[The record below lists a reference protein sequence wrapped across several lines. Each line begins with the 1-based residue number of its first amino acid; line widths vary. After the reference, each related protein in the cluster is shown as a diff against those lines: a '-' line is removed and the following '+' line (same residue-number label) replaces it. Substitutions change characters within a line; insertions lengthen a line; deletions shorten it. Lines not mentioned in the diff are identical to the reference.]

1 MKLPASVP
9 HAFLTTRRLAASATA
24 ALLLAACA
32 GGDRVEPFKPTR
44 VIAFG
49 DEWSVIES
57 DGRQYTVNGID
68 TTTGAIT
75 CKTQPNWVV
84 YLAMQFGMVF
94 PQCNPD
100 GVADPQ
106 GIVYAVAGAKVADVM
121 AQVDAHLASGGTFGP
136 KDLVTLFAGANDVTE
151 QYALF
156 SGTYDYRNPSAE
168 AKALL
173 NEMYARGKS
182 EAEKVNQVAALDG
195 RILVL
200 TAPDIARSP
209 FGLAEEAASPGRSR
223 LLADLAY
230 EFNRGL
236 RVYLLND
243 GRKIGLVQADE
254 LMQVLTLPDNN
265 GSAPKSYGFSNWTS
279 VACTVALPDCTNAT
293 LVAGAGATT
302 WLWANDRI
310 FGYGGHRQLGSSATT
325 RAKNNPF

>member
-9 HAFLTTRRLAASATA
+9 HALLRTRRFAAAATA

-32 GGDRVEPFKPTR
+32 GGERVEPFKPTR
-44 VIAFG
+44 IIAFG
-49 DEWSVIES
+49 DEWSVIEQP

-84 YLAMQFGMVF
+84 YLAAQFRMVF

-106 GIVYAVAGAKVADVM
+106 GILYAVAGAKVVDAT
-121 AQVDAHLASGGTFGP
+121 AQVDAHLANGGTFGP
-136 KDLVTLFAGANDVTE
+136 KDLVTMFVGANDVLE

-173 NEMYARGKS
+173 DEMYLRGRAV
-182 EAEKVNQVAALDG
+182 AEKVNQIAALDG
-195 RILVL
+195 RVLVL
-200 TAPDIARSP
+200 TAPDLIRSP

-223 LLADLAY
+223 LLTDLAY

-243 GRKIGLVQADE
+243 GRKIGLVFADE
-254 LMQVLTLPDNN
+254 LMRVLTDPNN
-265 GSAPKSYGFSNWTS
+265 TGVPKSYGFTNWTS

-293 LVAGAGATT
+293 LVTGAGAST

-310 FGYGGHRQLGSSATT
+310 FTYGGHLRLGSSATA